1 MVKIFGKREL
11 KEGEN
16 YNINKDFDFLLRI

>member
-1 MVKIFGKREL
+1 MVKTFGKREV
-11 KEGEN
+11 KEGKN